1 MIRKYI
7 NIKNIIIIVLIIA
20 LIGILNTTYHIEIN
34 GITYKQK
41 IFDYLIGRD

>member
-1 MIRKYI
+1 MK
-7 NIKNIIIIVLIIA
+7 KNIIIIVLIIA
-20 LIGILNTTYHIEIN
+20 LISILNTTYNIEIN

>member
-1 MIRKYI
+1 MSKMK
-7 NIKNIIIIVLIIA
+7 KNVVIIALIIA
-20 LIGILNTTYHIEIN
+20 LVSILNTTYKIEIN